1 MDQLVS
7 GGCMFSDIV
16 WFCNIIKQAMH
27 PEESFFFVSMAI
39 LARGAKTCSLY
50 AVEAHFL
57 SEQMLL

>member
-1 MDQLVS
+1 
-7 GGCMFSDIV
+7 MFSDIV